1 MLMSSKEELERLK
14 KQLRDEEEKLKLEEE
29 IRVIKGR
36 LEHQEQGQISAWVKS
51 SKAWLKKTD
60 YWNSFI
66 IGVVGIGLAELGI
79 FLNIYFAGIIGGIMI
94 LGSLM
99 LTPFLRPFWDTKY
112 KPPKLS

>member
-1 MLMSSKEELERLK
+1 MSSKEELDRLK

-29 IRVIKGR
+29 IRVIRGR
-36 LEHQEQGQISAWVKS
+36 LDEKQGRFSL
-51 SKAWLKKTD
+51 KAWLRKKD

-66 IGVVGIGLAELGI
+66 LGVVGIGLAELGT

-99 LTPFLRPFWDTKY
+99 LTPFLRPYWDTKY
-112 KPPKLS
+112 KPPK

>member
-1 MLMSSKEELERLK
+1 MSSKEELERLR

-29 IRVIKGR
+29 IRVIRVRLDEKQGR
-36 LEHQEQGQISAWVKS
+36 FSL
-51 SKAWLKKTD
+51 KAWLRKKD

-66 IGVVGIGLAELGI
+66 LGVVGIGLAELGT

-99 LTPFLRPFWDTKY
+99 LTPFLRPYWDSKY
-112 KPPKLS
+112 KPPRE

>member
-1 MLMSSKEELERLK
+1 MSSKEELERLK

-29 IRVIKGR
+29 IRVIRGR
-36 LEHQEQGQISAWVKS
+36 LDEKQGRFSL
-51 SKAWLKKTD
+51 KAWLRKKD

-66 IGVVGIGLAELGI
+66 LGVVGIGLAELGT

-99 LTPFLRPFWDTKY
+99 LTPFLRPYWDTKY
-112 KPPKLS
+112 KPPK